1 MTRFFRSLWRFSRQL
16 ADDDAYERYR
26 EHHFERHAN
35 EPLLDRRAFYLEQQR
50 RKWDGLQRC
59 C

>member
-1 MTRFFRSLWRFSRQL
+1 MKRLVATLWDFSRRL

-26 EHHFERHAN
+26 EHHAARHAG

-50 RKWDGLQRC
+50 RKWGGVQRC

>member
-1 MTRFFRSLWRFSRQL
+1 MTRFLKTLWRFARQL

-26 EHHFERHAN
+26 EHHAAVHAN
-35 EPLLDRRAFYLEQQR
+35 EPVLDRRAFYLEQQR
-50 RKWDGLQRC
+50 RKWTGVQRC

>member
-1 MTRFFRSLWRFSRQL
+1 MTRFLKTLWRFSRRL

-26 EHHFERHAN
+26 AHHVACHAN
-35 EPLLDRRAFYLEQQR
+35 ETVLDRRAFYLEQQR
-50 RKWDGLQRC
+50 RKWNGVSRC

>member
-1 MTRFFRSLWRFSRQL
+1 MTEFFRSLWRFSRQL

-26 EHHFERHAN
+26 EHHSERHAN
-35 EPLLDRRAFYLEQQR
+35 EPVLDRRAFYLEQQR

>member
-1 MTRFFRSLWRFSRQL
+1 VTQFFRSLWRFSRQL

-26 EHHFERHAN
+26 EHQAACHPNA
-35 EPLLDRRAFYLEQQR
+35 PLLDRRAFYLEQQR